1 MSDVLSCTHV
11 EHSQKIND
19 VAVHNTIYYTE
30 EEYTQIVDNY
40 RTLSLKTVKRV
51 TTLLDTH
58 LPN

>member
-1 MSDVLSCTHV
+1 MYSLVLMWNIVRKSMML
-11 EHSQKIND
+11 QF
-19 VAVHNTIYYTE
+19 TILYTE

-40 RTLSLKTVKRV
+40 RTLSLKTVKQV